1 MHEKDK
7 RSSHV
12 LNKSITEPVDE
23 SNNFIYL
30 TLSLVTLL
38 LASALSEL
46 LSAGVMYWVIYALS
60 VATLVI
66 SYLSLHFGQRWRIF
80 LGTIIILM
88 LVSNLLTK
96 VIGWNPDSNFDLI
109 LMLIFFIAA
118 TYSSAR
124 QVLFTGNI
132 NSNKIVG
139 AVAIYLLLGLIWTL
153 LYLLTMEFSP
163 AVFNGIEAGSWE
175 DNFSDVAYFSFVTL
189 TTLGYGDIT
198 PTMPISRV
206 LTYFE
211 AIVGVFY
218 IAIVVASLIGAVLK
232 ESKRQY

>member
-1 MHEKDK
+1 
-7 RSSHV
+7 
-12 LNKSITEPVDE
+12 VDE

-38 LASALSEL
+38 LVSALSEL
-46 LSAGVMYWVIYALS
+46 LPEGVMYWVLYGLA

-66 SYLSLHFGQRWRIF
+66 SYLSLEFGRCWRIF

-96 VIGWNPDSNFDLI
+96 VVGWNPDGNNVLI

-124 QVLFTGNI
+124 QVLFTGYI
-132 NSNKIVG
+132 DSNKIVG
-139 AVAIYLLLGLIWTL
+139 SIAIYLLLGLIWAL

-175 DNFSDVAYFSFVTL
+175 DNYSDVVYFSFVTL

-198 PTMPISRV
+198 PAMPISRV
-206 LTYFE
+206 LTYLE

-218 IAIVVASLIGAVLK
+218 IAIVVASLIGAVLN
-232 ESKRQY
+232 ESKQQH